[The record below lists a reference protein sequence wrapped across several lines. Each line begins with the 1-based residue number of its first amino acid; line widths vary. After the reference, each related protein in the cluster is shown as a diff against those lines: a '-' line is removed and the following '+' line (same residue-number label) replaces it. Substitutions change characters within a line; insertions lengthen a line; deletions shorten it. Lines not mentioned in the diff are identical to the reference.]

1 MNIWIENDLT
11 FMHVAIGVYT
21 KKNMH
26 IHHWKFSKT
35 TYGSLYIGVE
45 AIFHYTKVKVQ
56 NNHKLSYQVLL
67 IKPKHITIVF
77 CFGQVPK
84 CQMLVHV

>member
-1 MNIWIENDLT
+1 
-11 FMHVAIGVYT
+11 MHVVIGVYT
-21 KKNMH
+21 KKN
-26 IHHWKFSKT
+26 IC
-35 TYGSLYIGVE
+35 TYIIENSQRQLMVEAIISVE

-84 CQMLVHV
+84 CQMLIHV